1 MEETAN
7 YPSAFLM
14 KVPVRALL
22 AYCDLCSSKFPSSG
36 SAVCAV
42 ISCTQLGGVRP
53 LGSQVGS

>member
-14 KVPVRALL
+14 KLLVRALL
-22 AYCDLCSSKFPSSG
+22 AYCSSKFPSSG

-42 ISCTQLGGVRP
+42 ISCTQLGGVCP